1 MRFFSFRT
9 DLGYSCYNKI
19 TPNFKFLPKK
29 KKPKTTNTKKKK
41 KKRNK
46 NCVWRFHLLKD
57 ISGGIAL
64 YKNRILL
71 SSVDLG

>member
-19 TPNFKFLPKK
+19 TPNFKFLP
-29 KKPKTTNTKKKK
+29 KK